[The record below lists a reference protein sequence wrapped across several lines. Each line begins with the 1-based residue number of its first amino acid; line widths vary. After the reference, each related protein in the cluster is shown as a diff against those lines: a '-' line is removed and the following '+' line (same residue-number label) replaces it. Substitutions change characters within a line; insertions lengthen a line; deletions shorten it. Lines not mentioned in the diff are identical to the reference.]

1 MVYSVCVQLPDGT
14 KVQGR
19 NRPSLKAAESLAMQ
33 RAAELPSNAAA
44 LIIGHTFELVAT
56 YPGQLIVSAPK
67 LKRGKLKPASRAP
80 QGRQPRQRNA
90 GNGAKKMR
98 PSRRQV

>member
-19 NRPSLKAAESLAMQ
+19 NRPSLKAAESLAMF
-33 RAAELPSNAAA
+33 RASQLPANAAA
-44 LIIGHTFELVAT
+44 VLIGHTFEVVAV
-56 YPGQLIVSAPK
+56 YPGQLPVPK
-67 LKRGKLKPASRAP
+67 SKSRSKLKPASRAP